1 MGNKAG
7 TQARTEEQKQTRI
20 QSRKNATSNV
30 LSNISQFRNRFN
42 KTQTTTPGANQ
53 GGNQTSLVVSGQ
65 SLVVSGQSLATTNND
80 MSNNNCLMILDT
92 LQKQMER
99 GEKPFTKADYIMMIL
114 SLKPDLVRPDEILKL
129 QKLTI
134 PDLIVFIRIEICD
147 VAKIVQR
154 LENQS
159 SQQTNNGGGELLPI
173 ENNDPFVLTI

>member
-7 TQARTEEQKQTRI
+7 TQARTEEQKQSRF

-42 KTQTTTPGANQ
+42 KTQTPTPGANQ

-65 SLVVSGQSLATTNND
+65 SLATTDND
-80 MSNNNCLMILDT
+80 ASNNNCLMILDT

-114 SLKPDLVRPDEILKL
+114 SLKPELVRPDEILKL

-134 PDLIVFIRIEICD
+134 PDLIVYIRIEICD